1 MHRPILRVLAA
12 AAAAALGLT
21 PTGCGTTA
29 SRAPASD
36 GYPLTV
42 ADCGRDVTIGSAPR
56 RVLTIGTAAV
66 ELLDAAG
73 ASDRIVARTKKFG
86 ASLPKIGRAHV

>member
-42 ADCGRDVTIGSAPR
+42 ARAVHAEQAHCSGRPRDPCAR
-56 RVLTIGTAAV
+56 RV
-66 ELLDAAG
+66 
-73 ASDRIVARTKKFG
+73 R
-86 ASLPKIGRAHV
+86 

>member
-42 ADCGRDVTIGSAPR
+42 AD
-56 RVLTIGTAAV
+56 
-66 ELLDAAG
+66 
-73 ASDRIVARTKKFG
+73 
-86 ASLPKIGRAHV
+86 